1 MNLRS
6 IRAMAFAAVAAL
18 TFSACAASTPAA
30 EEVTEVVTDTVDVTT
45 HEPTEQVTEAE
56 TVAEPTG
63 EARPVTMLMS
73 NLVNPFFIVVRD
85 AAQEEAARQNIDLT
99 VLDSQ
104 DDSTTQSNQ
113 VADAVT
119 GGAKGIIINSV
130 DNVAAA
136 AAVRP
141 VIEQGIPVVGVDRG
155 VDGVDLTS
163 FIASDNVDAGRQA
176 GHALA
181 EAIGESGTV
190 IHITGTPGTDA
201 QRDRSEGFV
210 EAMAEYPNIEIVATQ
225 PGNFNRAEALDVA
238 TNLLQAHPNVNGIFT
253 ENDEMMMGAI
263 TALGDRAGRDVFVTS
278 VDGAESGLEQIQAGT
293 LVATVAQQPV
303 QFGVESVQ
311 LMAKALNGEPIE
323 KVVSIPVVT
332 VNRDNVNEFLT
343 N

>member
-6 IRAMAFAAVAAL
+6 IRAVAFAAVAAL

-30 EEVTEVVTDTVDVTT
+30 EEVTEVVTDTVDVTD
-45 HEPTEQVTEAE
+45 HTEAAE
-56 TVAEPTG
+56 TPAAPTG
-63 EARPVTMLMS
+63 ETRPVTMLMS

-104 DDSTTQSNQ
+104 DDSTTQANQ

-119 GGAKGIIINSV
+119 GGTHGIIINSV

-141 VIEQGIPVVGVDRG
+141 VLEQGIPVVGVDRG

-163 FIASDNVDAGRQA
+163 MIASDNVDAGRQA

-181 EAIGESGTV
+181 EAIGGSGTV

-210 EAMAEYPNIEIVATQ
+210 EAMAEYPDIEIVATQ

-263 TALGDRAGRDVFVTS
+263 TALGDRAGQDVFVTS

-293 LVATVAQQPV
+293 LVATIAQQPV
-303 QFGVESVQ
+303 QFGVQSVQ

-323 KVVSIPVVT
+323 EVVSIPVVT